1 MPTQSIQH
9 ESYLNTQD
17 TGGSYA
23 DPNPNLGPGTTVT
36 QGINSGITMTG
47 PNAGIDVGATGY
59 FRGGKTGYDTGVGFW
74 LGVDD
79 DYKEKVAIGNPSA
92 NTFNFDGTYIDAQM
106 RNLELTGTTLKTP
119 ASFIIDPATHGDN
132 TGNVTIQGS
141 LRVFSDH
148 GGTGLITVSGSATG
162 SNEGGEIRIATA
174 ADFDSTYDFY
184 RIDAH
189 QDDLRIG
196 RAGQTDFKIHGA
208 DGKVEVANDLL
219 VVGNLQVDGTTTT
232 INSTVMTVDDKN
244 IVLASGAANSAAA
257 DGGGI
262 TIDGASATLTWAAG
276 TSRWTT
282 SHGLTSGGPL
292 IPSADDTHD
301 LGASGSEWKD
311 LYIDGVAYIDNLQ
324 AEVGGHLLPTTD
336 DTFDLGSSTK
346 EWKDLYLDGVAY
358 IDNLQA
364 EAGAHFLP
372 TTDDS
377 FDLGSSTKE
386 WRNLYLDGT
395 AYIDS
400 LDLHDLTIGGSITG
414 HLLPV
419 SDDTFDLGGPDK
431 QWRNL
436 YVDGTAYVD
445 NIDIDASGRIYGH
458 LIPGNDN
465 VYDLGT
471 LSLSWR
477 NLFVKGVATIEK
489 LDDLTSGINAHAFPS
504 IHNTYDLGKS
514 TFRWKDLFLEGDA
527 DIDGTLNVEGAATV
541 GSLIAGGQTV
551 IDSSGNVTL
560 TGTPT
565 APTPASNDNSTKV
578 ATTAYVQT
586 NISDLKLPYD
596 LEAGDPNSG
605 TGHYIRLKN
614 SNSQQLGA
622 VLLQQGSGIT
632 LSRSGDEITIASS
645 SSGSSTAMQDSDGDT
660 KIQVEESSDED
671 RIRFDTTGT
680 ERMVIGS
687 AASGGNNFDGVV
699 ALSADS
705 PFLLLKAPE
714 TGAEGGE
721 IRIENSGVYDSGS
734 YRDFWRID
742 SSSGNLRIGRAAEQ
756 GAYFGGTTSLLNLPA
771 GVKLKPS
778 QTTLDHYE
786 EGSWTVQIADA
797 SSGGNQATIG
807 SNSTGSYV
815 RIGSIVT
822 IACPALNI
830 NPSGLNSS
838 NSLFIRN
845 FPFSIS
851 STNTCVFTAPFNMS
865 AVPNTD
871 ISEESYVLGIP
882 GESYVNLVK
891 RTSTAELVLTSSIL
905 KTNNTSGLRFSL
917 TYFTD
922 ED

>member
-59 FRGGKTGYDTGVGFW
+59 FRGGKTGYDTGIGFW
-74 LGVDD
+74 FGIDD
-79 DYKEKVAIGNPSA
+79 DYREKVAIGIPSA
-92 NTFNFDGTYIDAQM
+92 NTFNFDGYYIDAQM

-119 ASFIIDPATHGDN
+119 ASFIIDPATHGDD
-132 TGNVTIQGS
+132 TGNVTIRGTLQ
-141 LRVFSDH
+141 VFSNH
-148 GGTGLITVSGSATG
+148 GGEGILTVKAAGAG
-162 SNEGGEIRIATA
+162 SNEGGELRLDTA
-174 ADFDSTYDFY
+174 ADFDSTYAFY

-262 TIDGASATLTWAAG
+262 TIDGASATLTWADG

-324 AEVGGHLLPTTD
+324 AEGVGAHFLPTTD
-336 DTFDLGSSTK
+336 DTFDLGSTSL
-346 EWKDLYLDGVAY
+346 EWKDLYLDGYAY
-358 IDNLQA
+358 IDGLVIDGTIQGNLIPVQDN
-364 EAGAHFLP
+364 
-372 TTDDS
+372 TYDI
-377 FDLGSSTKE
+377 GSADKE
-386 WRNLYLDGT
+386 WKD
-395 AYIDS
+395 
-400 LDLHDLTIGGSITG
+400 
-414 HLLPV
+414 
-419 SDDTFDLGGPDK
+419 
-431 QWRNL
+431 L

-445 NIDIDASGRIYGH
+445 NINIDASGRIYGH
-458 LIPGNDN
+458 LIPGTDN
-465 VYDLGT
+465 IYDIGNT
-471 LSLSWR
+471 NLSWR
-477 NLFVKGVATIEK
+477 NLFVKGSGSIER

-504 IHNTYDLGKS
+504 NHNVYDLG
-514 TFRWKDLFLEGDA
+514 TNTYRWRNLFLEGNA
-527 DIDGTLNVEGAATV
+527 DIDGTLDVEGSATV
-541 GSLIAGGQTV
+541 GSLIVNGNTV
-551 IDSSGNVTL
+551 VDSSGNLAGSALNDAAL

-565 APTPASNDNSTKV
+565 APTPATADSSTKI
-578 ATTAYVQT
+578 ATTAMVQAAIDADIAAL
-586 NISDLKLPYD
+586 NLPYD

-632 LSRSGDEITIASS
+632 LSRGSGSDTDTITIAAS
-645 SSGSSTAMQDSDGDT
+645 SSGSSTAMQDADGDT

-687 AASGGNNFDGVV
+687 ASSGGSNFDGVV
-699 ALSADS
+699 ALSAQS
-705 PFLLLKAPE
+705 PFLLLKAPD

-721 IRIENSGVYDSGS
+721 IRIENSGAYDASP
-734 YRDFWRID
+734 YKDFWRID
-742 SSSGNLRIGRAAEQ
+742 SSSGNLRIGRQGEQ

-797 SSGGNQATIG
+797 SSGGTQASIG

-815 RIGSIVT
+815 RIGKIVT
-822 IACPALNI
+822 IACPALSI
-830 NPSGLNSS
+830 NPSGLNTS
-838 NSLFIRN
+838 NSLFVRN

-851 STNTCVFTAPFNMS
+851 STNTCVFTAPFNLS
-865 AVPNTD
+865 AFPNVD
-871 ISEESYVLGIP
+871 VSEESYILGIP
-882 GESYVNLVK
+882 GESHALLVQ
-891 RTSTAELVLTSSIL
+891 RTSTTETVLTSNIL
-905 KTNNTSGLRFSL
+905 KTNNTTGLRFSL

-922 ED
+922 DD